1 MSAARALN
9 AHLRYMSA
17 LTDRGGGRAVRDGP
31 FAAFASVHPM
41 PFLFNA
47 AVRTERSGSAA
58 DFLDWAQAFFADQ
71 GRTGYTVMAL
81 DGRDEDVTSEAQTR
95 GMKVSDPEPLQSL
108 AKPLPRESDPAPQG
122 LDLRWAADVADV
134 ADVVDITRSAHRV
147 YGFPDD
153 VWPTIFGRPET
164 VLADDLH
171 VVIASRD
178 GRPVATGQCHY
189 ADGTAYIGWI
199 AVVPEEGRSGLG
211 TYVTGAVVDRGFEL
225 GADSAVLMASPMG
238 AAVYRRMGFQD
249 VGGVRDLSPSPEAA

>member
-17 LTDRGGGRAVRDGP
+17 LADRGGGRVVSDAS

-47 AVRTERSGSAA
+47 AVRTDGSGPAA

-81 DGRDEDVTSEAQTR
+81 DGRDDDVTSEAHAR

-108 AKPLPRESDPAPQG
+108 APPLQPASAPAPQG
-122 LDLRWAADVADV
+122 LDLRWAAGEADV
-134 ADVVDITRSAHRV
+134 EDVVEITRAAHRV

-189 ADGTAYIGWI
+189 TDRTAYIGWI
-199 AVVPEEGRSGLG
+199 AVVPDDGRSGLG
-211 TYVTGAVVDRGFEL
+211 THVTRAVVERGFEL

-238 AAVYRRMGFQD
+238 ASVYRRMGFHD

>member
-17 LTDRGGGRAVRDGP
+17 LTDRGGGSVVSEGP

-47 AVRTERSGSAA
+47 AVRTDGSGSAA
-58 DFLDWAQAFFADQ
+58 GFLDWAQAFFADQ
-71 GRTGYTVMAL
+71 DRPGYTVMAL
-81 DGRDEDVTSEAQTR
+81 DGRDDDVTSEAHAR
-95 GMKVSDPEPLQSL
+95 GMNVSDPEPLQAL
-108 AKPLPRESDPAPQG
+108 DEPLPPATAPGPQG
-122 LDLRWAADVADV
+122 LDLRWASGVDDV
-134 ADVVDITRSAHRV
+134 ADVVDITRAAHRV

-164 VLADDLH
+164 ILADDLH

-189 ADGTAYIGWI
+189 ADQPAYIVWI
-199 AVVPEEGRSGLG
+199 AVVPDDGRSGIG
-211 TYVTGAVVDRGFEL
+211 TCVTRAVVDRGFDL

-249 VGGVRDLSPSPEAA
+249 VGEVRDLSPSPEAA